1 MALEYVL
8 PSLHC
13 VQAQPAN
20 TPATNKETW
29 QVTSGKQINHQHLLQ
44 EVPCLII
51 QPTHQ
56 HLHLYTCPR
65 TLLPQ
70 PIHPQSLP
78 CVHLTFHLLSLYGAS
93 PLSEE
98 KRSFLRVYC
107 FYTLCNILF
116 LAPNPVIKVY
126 FRNNVILLLL
136 LTEFLNISAYSD
148 NRELSKERNTHPK
161 YRSRTTSFKPILNNE
176 PQTLPTGK
184 SVGRRV
190 VLPKCD
196 LQTQRGRP
204 QTLGPAH
211 GMVRESGAFRKLGS
225 NLSFPGTQ
233 GQNHFSPFLCCKTK
247 QTLESKKWY
256 K

>member
-1 MALEYVL
+1 MAGHFWQANKPPASPTGSPLPYRTAHPSTPPSVYLSSHPSTPTHPSMESSMCPSNL
-8 PSLHC
+8 PS
-13 VQAQPAN
+13 
-20 TPATNKETW
+20 
-29 QVTSGKQINHQHLLQ
+29 
-44 EVPCLII
+44 
-51 QPTHQ
+51 
-56 HLHLYTCPR
+56 
-65 TLLPQ
+65 
-70 PIHPQSLP
+70 SLFIR
-78 CVHLTFHLLSLYGAS
+78 CFS
-93 PLSEE
+93 LSEE

-107 FYTLCNILF
+107 FYAVCNILF

-148 NRELSKERNTHPK
+148 DRELSKERNTHPK

-196 LQTQRGRP
+196 LQTQWGRP

-225 NLSFPGTQ
+225 NLSFPGTH

-247 QTLESKKWY
+247 ETLESKKWY